1 MKRDSH
7 SISIWQNNTPE
18 MPIST
23 EPGNDYYD
31 AIIVGAG
38 ITGISIAYQ
47 LQNSGL
53 KCLVVE
59 RQEIGSGTT
68 SGTTAHINSLL
79 DFSYKD
85 LIKKFGLDKA
95 KMVAKATMEAKKIF
109 AAQIRDLNIAC
120 DYRECTGYLFAATK
134 AQSKELMPIA
144 FAAKSAGISVSF
156 TRHLP
161 LRFEFDSAIRIGR
174 EASIHPTSFFQG
186 LASAFVENGGRIVE
200 HCSYLSHTGKNEQQN
215 VRTSQGNYRCNTLI
229 FATHLPPGK
238 PLMQIKC
245 KPYRSYVVAFQT
257 SNPLPTDALLYDMS
271 DTFHYARTHFIDG
284 IPYVLVGGGDHRT
297 GTKGNSGDPY
307 RGIEQFSRRL
317 FPDMKIR
324 WRWSSQFYESV
335 DGLPYIG
342 RLPGARGNVYVATG
356 YGGNGIMYSQLAASI
371 LHDLILQRPNVWAQ
385 LFDPKR
391 LRPFAEFGAYL
402 HQLKSFAKGWLCRLK
417 SRSKL
422 FGGSTLAPG
431 EGGIY
436 SSSGK
441 KLAVARSAN
450 GKLMAFESACRHQ
463 GCQVSW
469 NMAEQSWDCSCHG
482 ARYDFEGKVLNGP
495 AVHSLKEVELE
506 KDNTRSTT

>member
-18 MPIST
+18 MPILSET
-23 EPGNDYYD
+23 GNDYYD

-38 ITGISIAYQ
+38 ITGISTAYQ

-53 KCLVVE
+53 KCLVIE

-68 SGTTAHINSLL
+68 GGTTAHINSLL

-85 LIKKFGLDKA
+85 LIKKFGLDRA
-95 KMVAKATMEAKKIF
+95 KMVAKATMEAKRIF
-109 AAQIRDLNIAC
+109 AAQIRDLKIAC

-134 AQSKELMPIA
+134 EQSRKLLPIA
-144 FAAKSAGISVSF
+144 FAAKAVGLPLSF
-156 TRHLP
+156 TKQLP
-161 LRFEFDSAIRIGR
+161 IQLEYDSAVRVAR
-174 EASIHPTSFFQG
+174 EASIHPTAYIQG
-186 LASAFVENGGRIVE
+186 VAAAFVENGGRIVE
-200 HCSYLSHTGKNEQQN
+200 HCSYLSHTSKNDQQIVRSGK
-215 VRTSQGNYRCNTLI
+215 GNYRCAHLI

-238 PLMQIKC
+238 QLIQLKC
-245 KPYRSYVVAFQT
+245 MPYRSYVVALQT
-257 SNPLPTDALLYDMS
+257 GKPLPEDALLYDMN
-271 DTFHYARTHFIDG
+271 DPFHYIRTQYIDG
-284 IPYVLVGGGDHRT
+284 TPYVLVGGGDHRT
-297 GTKGNSGDPY
+297 GTNGDSGDPY
-307 RGIEQFSRRL
+307 RSVEQFSKRL

-335 DGLPYIG
+335 DGLPFIG
-342 RLPGARGNVYVATG
+342 KLPGAGDNVYVATG

-371 LHDLILQRPNVWAQ
+371 IHDLILLRPNEWAR

-391 LRPFAEFGAYL
+391 LRLFAEFGTYL
-402 HQLKSFAKGWLCRLK
+402 HQLKSFAKGWLCKLK
-417 SRSKL
+417 SRSNL
-422 FGGSTLAPG
+422 SGGSSLAPG

-450 GKLMAFESACRHQ
+450 GRLIAFESACRHQ

-469 NMAEQSWDCSCHG
+469 NRAEQSWDCSCHG
-482 ARYDFEGKVLNGP
+482 ARYDFEGRVLNGP

-506 KDNTRSTT
+506 KDNTRSIT